1 MNLRYVIEQMTW
13 SYSRIRCFE
22 DCPYKF
28 FLTYIKCYP
37 EERQFF
43 ASFGSFVHAILAY
56 FLNGEIRKDEL
67 VQYYILNFRKEV
79 EGKAPSDKVFEGYF
93 NGGYDYLKNCPLTP
107 ENTVAV
113 ELPVNFELNGHN
125 FVGFVDYIRQEYG
138 ALILGDHKSRALKP
152 RSNRKKPTQG
162 DRELDKYYEQLY
174 LYCKPVYELYGKFPD
189 FLEFNCFRSG
199 TVITE
204 PFDKD
209 KYDTVLLKFGEQP
222 DKIADNE
229 SWHPSLE
236 FFKCRY
242 LCDKNAVCE
251 YYQTNKGV

>member
-1 MNLRYVIEQMTW
+1 MTW

-37 EERQFF
+37 EEQRFF
-43 ASFGSFVHAILAY
+43 ASFGSFVHVILASY
-56 FLNGEIRKDEL
+56 LNGELRKDEL
-67 VQYYILNFRKEV
+67 AQYYILNFQKEV
-79 EGKAPSDKVFEGYF
+79 EGKAPSDKIFASYF
-93 NGGYDYLKNCPLTP
+93 SGGYDYLRNCPLSP
-107 ENTVAV
+107 EGTIAV

-125 FVGFVDYIRQEYG
+125 FTGFVDYVRQEDD

-162 DRELDKYYEQLY
+162 DKELDKYYEQLY

-189 FLEFNCFRSG
+189 FLEFNCFRAG
-199 TVITE
+199 TVISE

-209 KYDTVLLKFGEQP
+209 KYDAVLQKFGEQP

-229 SWHPSLE
+229 SWRPSLE

-242 LCDKNAVCE
+242 LCGKNAVCE
-251 YYQTNKGV
+251 YYQTNEGV